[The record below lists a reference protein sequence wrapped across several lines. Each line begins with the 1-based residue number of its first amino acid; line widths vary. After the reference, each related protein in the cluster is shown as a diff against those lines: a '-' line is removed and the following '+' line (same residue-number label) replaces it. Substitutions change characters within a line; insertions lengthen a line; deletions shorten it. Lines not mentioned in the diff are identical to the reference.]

1 MGNKAEIH
9 VACNI
14 DSNYVKYC
22 AVMLTSLLENNSD
35 SCVHV
40 HVIAASLPRA
50 AKACCEVW
58 WKADTAR
65 SCRSTSPTLR
75 CSTAAA

>member
-40 HVIAASLPRA
+40 HVIAASLPEGDQRVLRGVVESA
-50 AKACCEVW
+50 AFRKRI
-58 WKADTAR
+58 TNF
-65 SCRSTSPTLR
+65 
-75 CSTAAA
+75 